1 MTPSVV
7 FIGAGNVASHLAP
20 AIERSG
26 SGNVI
31 QVYSPTFSHAAELAS
46 RLKCAEV
53 ISDLAHIDRNA
64 NIYIVSI
71 KDDGISPLVDSL
83 AKTLQS
89 RALWMHT
96 SGSVPMDV
104 FSPLTSRYGVYYPM
118 QTFSKNAPLDMS
130 EVPLFVEGNS
140 EEVEYEIKEFAKKTF
155 ANVYHADSE
164 LRRKMHVAAV
174 FSCNFTN
181 YMWAIADEL
190 LSKEGLGFDVMK
202 PLVEETMRK
211 AFTVS
216 PRYGQTG
223 PAVRGDV
230 NIMEYHK
237 SMLPERE
244 REIYDMLSCK
254 IYEQFSASKNN
265 D

>member
-155 ANVYHADSE
+155 ANVYH
-164 LRRKMHVAAV
+164 
-174 FSCNFTN
+174 
-181 YMWAIADEL
+181 
-190 LSKEGLGFDVMK
+190 
-202 PLVEETMRK
+202 
-211 AFTVS
+211 
-216 PRYGQTG
+216 
-223 PAVRGDV
+223 
-230 NIMEYHK
+230 
-237 SMLPERE
+237 
-244 REIYDMLSCK
+244 
-254 IYEQFSASKNN
+254 
-265 D
+265 

>member
-1 MTPSVV
+1 
-7 FIGAGNVASHLAP
+7 
-20 AIERSG
+20 
-26 SGNVI
+26 
-31 QVYSPTFSHAAELAS
+31 
-46 RLKCAEV
+46 
-53 ISDLAHIDRNA
+53 
-64 NIYIVSI
+64 
-71 KDDGISPLVDSL
+71 
-83 AKTLQS
+83 
-89 RALWMHT
+89 
-96 SGSVPMDV
+96 
-104 FSPLTSRYGVYYPM
+104 
-118 QTFSKNAPLDMS
+118 
-130 EVPLFVEGNS
+130 
-140 EEVEYEIKEFAKKTF
+140 
-155 ANVYHADSE
+155 
-164 LRRKMHVAAV
+164 
-174 FSCNFTN
+174 N

-254 IYEQFSASKNN
+254 IYEQFSALKK
-265 D
+265 